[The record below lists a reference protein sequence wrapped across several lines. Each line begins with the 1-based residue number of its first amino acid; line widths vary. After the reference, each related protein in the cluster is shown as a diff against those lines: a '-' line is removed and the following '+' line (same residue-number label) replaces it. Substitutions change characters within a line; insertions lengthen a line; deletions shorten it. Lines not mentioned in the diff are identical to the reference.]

1 MIPTCGYLRKQK
13 AVMKRYLFENSMMS
27 FSFYVSV
34 FLNIE
39 IDISDVFVVHVFYNT
54 SLLRNI
60 PNIKV
65 ISVAFGETVIT
76 HCRYGCVCFIVLLHN
91 NSKLYKVKYK

>member
-34 FLNIE
+34 FLDIE

-60 PNIKV
+60 SNIKSY
-65 ISVAFGETVIT
+65 IRSVWRNRHNSLQIWM
-76 HCRYGCVCFIVLLHN
+76 CVFYSIIAQQFQII
-91 NSKLYKVKYK
+91 